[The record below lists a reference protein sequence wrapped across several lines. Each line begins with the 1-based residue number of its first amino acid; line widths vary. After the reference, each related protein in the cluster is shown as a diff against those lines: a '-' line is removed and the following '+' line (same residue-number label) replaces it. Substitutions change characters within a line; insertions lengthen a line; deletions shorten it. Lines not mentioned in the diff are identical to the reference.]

1 LFEGYDVVVSFGK
14 KFGDIVMATNKV
26 TVKGIE
32 VRYSRINQNDYISL
46 TDIAQFKNPKAPKD
60 VVKNW
65 LRSKETIAF
74 LGLWEMLN
82 NPNFKGVEFDSFK
95 NEAGYNAFTLSPE
108 QWIEKTGAIGI
119 TTSRGR
125 YSQGTFAH
133 KDIAFEFA
141 SWVSIEFKLYFI
153 YEFQRLK
160 ADEQKTLEWTAKRE
174 LAKVNYRIHTDA
186 IKENLIVPELSQKQ
200 VSFVYAN
207 EADMLNVALFGKTA
221 SQWRTKNSGKEG
233 NMRDYASVEQ
243 LLVLANLESY
253 NAILIEQGLSQAE
266 RIILLN
272 KTARKQLESLM
283 NARIEYDRLL
293 ALHKS

>member
-1 LFEGYDVVVSFGK
+1 MERKIPADK
-14 KFGDIVMATNKV
+14 I
-26 TVKGIE
+26 TVKGID

-46 TDIAQFKNPKAPKD
+46 TDIAKFKNANAPKD

-74 LGLWEMLN
+74 LGLWETLN

-108 QWIEKTGAIGI
+108 QWIENTNAIGI

-141 SWVSIEFKLYFI
+141 TWVSVEFKLYFI
-153 YEFQRLK
+153 YEYQRLK
-160 ADEQKTLEWTAKRE
+160 EKEQKALEWTAKRE
-174 LAKVNYRIHTDA
+174 LAKINYRIHTDA
-186 IKENLIVPELSQKQ
+186 IKENLIVPNLTKKQ
-200 VSFVYAN
+200 ISYVYAN

-221 SQWRTKNSGKEG
+221 SEWKIGNENLKG

-253 NAILIEQGLSQAE
+253 NAILIEQNIPQSE
-266 RIILLN
+266 RIVLLN
-272 KTARKQLESLM
+272 KTARKQLETLM
-283 NARIEYDRLL
+283 TTIIKTDKLL
-293 ALHKS
+293 ALPKNRGKNEV